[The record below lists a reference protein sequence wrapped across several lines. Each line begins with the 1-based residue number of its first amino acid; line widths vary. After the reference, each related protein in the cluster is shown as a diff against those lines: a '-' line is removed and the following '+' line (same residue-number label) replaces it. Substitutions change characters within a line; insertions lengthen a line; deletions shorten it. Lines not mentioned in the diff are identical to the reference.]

1 MSKKVSMVLVS
12 ALLLAVVFL
21 CGCITSDDGATPGV
35 ETTPASTVTPAPTA
49 EPAQKVQVKVFH
61 AGSLTSPFEQM
72 EQAFEA
78 KYPEAD
84 VLLYAGGSTKII
96 KEITDLDKDAD
107 VLASADYLL
116 IPDLMVPEDADWF
129 ATFANNRMVLC
140 YTDESRY
147 ADELNADTW
156 YTILQ
161 KDDVKWA
168 FSDPNLDPCGYRT
181 PMVIQLAE
189 FYYGDDT
196 IFENTVGANSEMTVA
211 EADGVWTIEA
221 TDAEPKGNL
230 QIRPKSVELV
240 QMLESGGIDYA
251 WEYRSVAVQNNLKF
265 IELPVEIDLS
275 SSQHADTYAQV
286 QINCISGV
294 SKGTPIVYG
303 ITVPL
308 NAEHP
313 EYGEKFVEMLIT
325 QTGNDIMAS
334 EGQPPILPAGGYGTI
349 PDGLLPYVE
358 IL

>member
-1 MSKKVSMVLVS
+1 MSQKGSLVLVC
-12 ALLLAVVFL
+12 AVLLAAVFL
-21 CGCITSDDGATPGV
+21 CGCTSTDSGATPADQTAV
-35 ETTPASTVTPAPTA
+35 PTA
-49 EPAQKVQVKVFH
+49 APAEEVQVNVFH
-61 AGSLTSPFEQM
+61 AGSLTSPFEEM
-72 EQAFEA
+72 EKAFET

-116 IPDLMVPEDADWF
+116 IPDLMVPDDADWY

-140 YTDESRY
+140 YTDESMY
-147 ADELNADTW
+147 ADEVNADTW

-189 FYYGDDT
+189 FYYDDDT
-196 IFENTVGANSEMTVA
+196 IFENVLGANSEMTA
-211 EADGVWTIEA
+211 TQADGVWTIEA
-221 TDAEPKGNL
+221 TNSEPKGNL

-240 QMLESGGIDYA
+240 QMLESGGLDYA
-251 WEYRSVAVQNNLKF
+251 WEYRSVAVQNNLQF
-265 IELPVEIDLS
+265 VELPVEIDLS
-275 SSQHADTYAQV
+275 DAKQAATYAKV
-286 QINCISGV
+286 RINCTSGV

-303 ITVPL
+303 VTVPL

-313 EYGEKFVEMLIT
+313 DYGEKFVEMLIT

-334 EGQPPILPAGGYGTI
+334 QGQPPIVPAGGYGAI
-349 PDGLLPYVE
+349 PDGLLLYVE